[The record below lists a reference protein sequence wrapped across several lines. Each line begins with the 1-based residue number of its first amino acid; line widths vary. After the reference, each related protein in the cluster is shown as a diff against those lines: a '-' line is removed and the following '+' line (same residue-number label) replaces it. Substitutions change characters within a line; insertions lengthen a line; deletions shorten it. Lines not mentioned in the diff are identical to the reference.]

1 VAGEDLSSAQVPP
14 YQLLGGETRLR
25 ELVDRFYD
33 LMDTM
38 PEYHAIRKLHAA
50 DLGAAREK
58 LFMFLSGWLGGPSLY
73 IERYGHPR
81 LRMRHFPFSIGI
93 AERDQWIACMAQA
106 ADEIGIGEPLRSGLL
121 RALFETADHLR
132 NRPE

>member
-1 VAGEDLSSAQVPP
+1 MTGEEHSTAQATP
-14 YQLLGGETRLR
+14 YQLLGGETKLR

-33 LMDTM
+33 LMDEL
-38 PEYHAIRKLHAA
+38 PEYHAVRKLHAA
-50 DLGAAREK
+50 DLGDAREK

-81 LRMRHFPFSIGI
+81 LRMRHFPFSIGVT
-93 AERDQWIACMAQA
+93 ERDQWIACMAQA
-106 ADEIGIGEPLRSGLL
+106 ADEVGIGEPLRAGLL